1 VALPVGARL
10 GPYEVVALIGAGGMG
25 EVYRARDTRLNRD
38 VAIKV
43 LPDLFAS
50 DAERL
55 ARFTREAQTLASL
68 NHPNIAHIH
77 GLEESGGARAL
88 VMELVEG
95 DDLAQRLE
103 RGAIPLHEALPIA
116 TQLAEALEAAHEQG
130 IVHRDLKPANI
141 KVRPDGTV
149 KVLDFGL
156 AKAIEPV
163 GRMLSP
169 SSARSPTITSP
180 AMMTGVGMI
189 LGTAAYM
196 APEQAKGQAADKRSD
211 IWAFGCVLYE
221 MLTGTRAFAGDD
233 VPETLAN
240 VLKSEPDWTALPT
253 ALSGSIRTLLRR
265 CLTKDR
271 KRRLDSAAAA
281 RIEIDDTLAMPPPDV
296 GDPGPVPDRARRAW
310 LAWTVAT
317 ASFIS
322 LAGLAFIQFR
332 AQPESLVGGRFQ
344 IPVPIQLMEANPF
357 SISPDGRYLA
367 FPGAG
372 TDGIV
377 RLWVRSLDAL
387 DARPLSGTDSKATY
401 LPPFWS
407 PDSTFIAYDAGGQL
421 MKVSVSGGAPQVVCQ
436 LRGPAVGGSWHADVI
451 VVGNVAGGLMKCP
464 ASGGAAS
471 SVTSPS
477 STSEHEIDLFPSFLP
492 DGQHFL
498 YSRISRTAPENSGV
512 FVGSLA
518 DDAAR
523 HIEQRLLATGFGAV
537 YIGSRNSAPGQ
548 ILFMR
553 DGVLYAQSFDDRRLA
568 LAGRAVPV
576 AAPIGSFLDFAFFS
590 VSASGMLVFKAP
602 DPDTQLTWFD
612 RKGGV
617 TGLVGAPGRYT
628 SLALSPDGAHAVAV
642 KQAPHSTVDQDL
654 WLFELSGETK
664 PRRLTFDPRL
674 ERSPVWDG
682 SDHLVFGAAGG
693 PSGVYEMSISDDE
706 RPRLLFQTGQ
716 IEFPTSV
723 SRDSRVLLYGRVGT
737 GRAGSDLWTY
747 FLGRD
752 RVVEPAPFL
761 SRDFDQEQGQ
771 FSPDGRWAAYV
782 SNESGPREVF
792 VTSSFRDA
800 STGSAHAGLS
810 AQVSKGGGT
819 SPRWRGDGRE
829 LFYLAS
835 DGTVMAVDVR
845 TDRGFKAGGPSALF
859 RVAGALPD
867 WGVSPDG
874 NRFLLAVPVSPPP
887 PFDVILNWQVSAKR

>member
-1 VALPVGARL
+1 MAGRGLSPGLPPPVSPRGRAMTTPARGL
-10 GPYEVVALIGAGGMG
+10 AFG
-25 EVYRARDTRLNRD
+25 
-38 VAIKV
+38 
-43 LPDLFAS
+43 LFTLDA
-50 DAERL
+50 AERL
-55 ARFTREAQTLASL
+55 LLKDGRVVPLTPKAFDLLAVMVRNAGRLLSKDELIKEVWPDAFVEESNLTYNVFTIRKALGEVEADRYIETVPRRGYRFVAAVTPIEAGASDLASSTS
-68 NHPNIAHIH
+68 PDIGEDRRI
-77 GLEESGGARAL
+77 GQGGAQASVQEPATETAFRA
-88 VMELVEG
+88 
-95 DDLAQRLE
+95 
-103 RGAIPLHEALPIA
+103 AL
-116 TQLAEALEAAHEQG
+116 
-130 IVHRDLKPANI
+130 
-141 KVRPDGTV
+141 
-149 KVLDFGL
+149 
-156 AKAIEPV
+156 
-163 GRMLSP
+163 GR
-169 SSARSPTITSP
+169 
-180 AMMTGVGMI
+180 
-189 LGTAAYM
+189 
-196 APEQAKGQAADKRSD
+196 
-211 IWAFGCVLYE
+211 
-221 MLTGTRAFAGDD
+221 
-233 VPETLAN
+233 
-240 VLKSEPDWTALPT
+240 
-253 ALSGSIRTLLRR
+253 
-265 CLTKDR
+265 
-271 KRRLDSAAAA
+271 
-281 RIEIDDTLAMPPPDV
+281 
-296 GDPGPVPDRARRAW
+296 DPGPVPDRARRAW

-576 AAPIGSFLDFAFFS
+576 AAPIGSFMDFAFFS